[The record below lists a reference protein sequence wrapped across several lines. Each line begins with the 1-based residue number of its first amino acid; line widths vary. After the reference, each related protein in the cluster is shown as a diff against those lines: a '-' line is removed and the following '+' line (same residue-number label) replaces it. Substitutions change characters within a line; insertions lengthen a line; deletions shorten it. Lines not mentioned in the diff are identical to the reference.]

1 MQQTHFLQTNQHLRR
16 VRVLF
21 EEKSFDDTIDYNLDV
36 DLSLNI
42 FQVMLKTSHDF
53 DFDSMR
59 KTIEDFTFLTSD
71 NEDLREAS

>member
-1 MQQTHFLQTNQHLRR
+1 LQTNQHLRR

>member
-1 MQQTHFLQTNQHLRR
+1 MRR

-21 EEKSFDDTIDYNLDV
+21 EEKSFDDTIDYNLDA